1 MNIYLFILF
10 LAAAFYVL
18 SKSADYFVSSAI
30 EISEIFSVPKVFIG
44 IVLVAFATTA
54 PEFAVSVQSAY
65 MGHPEIA
72 LGNAIGSV
80 ICDDAVAMA
89 LGAIVSISPIAV
101 DRRYLVIAG
110 PFLLFIDGLSYFFAF
125 DGIFSRLEG
134 LILVM
139 ILFAYIA
146 FILFIEIKRRGN
158 NQISNDKSQE
168 SKPLPAIGKQTIIFI
183 LALGGVILSSNI
195 VIWSSI
201 NIAKIFSVP
210 ETVIGFSVIA
220 IGTSLPEI
228 STCITAA
235 LKKEGDIAVGN
246 IIGADIFNV
255 LWIIGV
261 SALVNPIEVEKKVIN
276 FAFPWMIFIVFTM
289 LVFMRIKFQI
299 GKPKG
304 FILVSLYAIYLF
316 TTINLFY

>member
-44 IVLVAFATTA
+44 IILVAFATTA

-65 MGHPEIA
+65 LGHPEIA
-72 LGNAIGSV
+72 LGNAIGSI
-80 ICDDAVAMA
+80 ICDDALAMA

-134 LILVM
+134 FILVI
-139 ILFAYIA
+139 ILFIYIT
-146 FILFIEIKRRGN
+146 FILFIEIKRRC
-158 NQISNDKSQE
+158 NDKSQK
-168 SKPLPAIGKQTIIFI
+168 SQPLPAIGKQIMIFI
-183 LALGGVILSSNI
+183 LALGGVILSSRI

-201 NIAKIFSVP
+201 NIAEIFSVP

-289 LVFMRIKFQI
+289 LVFMWSKFQI

-304 FILVSLYAIYLF
+304 FILVSLYVIYLF